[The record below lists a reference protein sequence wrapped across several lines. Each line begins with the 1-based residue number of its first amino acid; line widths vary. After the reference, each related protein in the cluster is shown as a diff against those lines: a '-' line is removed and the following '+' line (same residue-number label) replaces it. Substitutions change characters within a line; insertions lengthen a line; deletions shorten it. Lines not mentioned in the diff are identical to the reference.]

1 MCAWG
6 DNDIKYYLIGNPLI
20 WWGSTAGMIVLL
32 VSVGVYTVRRARGAK
47 DFLPHEWDNFLFA
60 SKVGLLGWF
69 LHYIPFYI
77 MGRVMYVHH
86 YFPGMIVHSIDDS
99 SLFRHDCFL
108 RFRRS
113 FLIENGQDSACF
125 GDGHNRSMLY
135 WCLFVF
141 CRFCIW
147 HVRLVL
153 LGNNRSCI

>member
-1 MCAWG
+1 MCGWG
-6 DNDIKYYLIGNPLI
+6 DSEIKYYLIGNPLI

-108 RFRRS
+108 RSRRS
-113 FLIENGQDSACF
+113 YSFPSLQAIRDLDSSVHQLGIHCF
-125 GDGHNRSMLY
+125 VHL
-135 WCLFVF
+135 F